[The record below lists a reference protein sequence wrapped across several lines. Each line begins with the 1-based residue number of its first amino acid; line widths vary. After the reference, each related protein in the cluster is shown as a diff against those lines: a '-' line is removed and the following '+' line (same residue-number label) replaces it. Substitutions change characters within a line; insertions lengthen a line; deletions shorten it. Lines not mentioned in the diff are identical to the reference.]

1 MKRSLALLYGVVAY
15 LLFFATF
22 LYAIAFLGNVLVPKT
37 VDRGQLSP
45 PGTAIIIDLLLLSAF
60 ALQHSIM
67 ARHGFKK
74 AWTRLISWHIERST
88 YVLAASAVLA
98 LLLWQWRPIPRVV
111 WAVHNSGSQLALD
124 VLFWAGWAT
133 LLVSTFLINHFE
145 LFGLEQVWRYFRGQQ
160 WQMPPFRT
168 PAFYRIVR
176 HPIYLG
182 FVIAFWAVPVMTL
195 GHLLF
200 SVASTGYILVGIA
213 FEEKDLIRIYG
224 QAYRD
229 YRKRVPML
237 IPFRPRGH
245 SSAKP
250 AKTTAAGQG

>member
-45 PGTAIIIDLLLLSAF
+45 PATAIIIDLLLLSAV

-98 LLLWQWRPIPRVV
+98 LLLWQWRPIPRGV
-111 WAVHNSGSQLALD
+111 WAVHNPGSQLALA
-124 VLFWAGWAT
+124 VLLWARWAT

-145 LFGLEQVWRYFRGQQ
+145 LFGLQQVWSYFRGRE
-160 WQMPPFRT
+160 FNR
-168 PAFYRIVR
+168 PAFKAPVLYRLVR

-182 FVIAFWAVPVMTL
+182 FLIAFWATPHMTA

-200 SVASTGYILVGIA
+200 AVAASGYLFVGIH
-213 FEEKDLIRIYG
+213 FEERDLLAFYG
-224 QAYRD
+224 DTY
-229 YRKRVPML
+229 
-237 IPFRPRGH
+237 
-245 SSAKP
+245 
-250 AKTTAAGQG
+250 